1 MIKKIIT
8 FSLLLL
14 FLTLLLEFGINYFKT
29 SHHVEYDIS
38 GYTVEEDYIKK
49 SGKDY
54 YLIKASKDGKEYI
67 FNAQNEFNKNEKII
81 KEIISY
87 DTDDI
92 SCATIIYT
100 NNSSSTPLCYKDKIL
115 HSYISV
121 ENEPGMSEYL
131 KQLNKYAEDKITS
144 SDESYVFA
152 YNEIYKNN
160 LYKNE
165 DIIMYNYKNIIK
177 INGERTMTFDFSNKD
192 VFKNEYGTLV
202 GKYYVIPKMRNS
214 IEFSHY
220 LIVDLE
226 KETVEEIDLA
236 REVSAKISSQ
246 MYVNGIYNSNLY
258 IFDKS
263 NLVQYE
269 INPGK
274 GEIKVVG
281 NKDKKGIVY
290 KNGQEEEIGVYT
302 LNNEKVTF
310 TENYDAYKEIDY
322 DQIFLTSNG
331 AVYVKDGVF
340 YKVYNN
346 YLKNPIY
353 LFEAKNVQDIKVKED
368 NIYYINDQF
377 LYRYNDYGNV
387 RILKR
392 EQFKYDY
399 TNIYDVYFEE

>member
-14 FLTLLLEFGINYFKT
+14 FLTLMLEFGINYFKT

-202 GKYYVIPKMRNS
+202 GKYYVIPKMRNN

-236 REVSAKISSQ
+236 KEVSAKISSQ

-269 INPGK
+269 INPDK

-302 LNNEKVTF
+302 LNNEKVKF

-387 RILKR
+387 KILKR

>member
-54 YLIKASKDGKEYI
+54 YLIKVSKDGKEYI

-131 KQLNKYAEDKITS
+131 EQLNKYAEDKITP

-220 LIVDLE
+220 LIVDIE

-236 REVSAKISSQ
+236 KEVSAKISSQ

-269 INPGK
+269 INPDK

-302 LNNEKVTF
+302 LNNEKVKF

-387 RILKR
+387 KILKR

>member
-38 GYTVEEDYIKK
+38 GYMVEEDYIKK

-236 REVSAKISSQ
+236 REVSANISSQ

-353 LFEAKNVQDIKVKED
+353 LFKAKNVQDIKVKED

>member
-38 GYTVEEDYIKK
+38 GYMVEEDYIKK

-236 REVSAKISSQ
+236 REVSANISSQ

>member
-81 KEIISY
+81 KEIIPY

-202 GKYYVIPKMRNS
+202 GKYYVIPKMRNN

-302 LNNEKVTF
+302 LNNEKVKF

-331 AVYVKDGVF
+331 AIYVKDGVF

>member
-131 KQLNKYAEDKITS
+131 KQLNKYAKDKITS

-302 LNNEKVTF
+302 LNNEKVKF

-331 AVYVKDGVF
+331 AIYVKDGVF

>member
-49 SGKDY
+49 YGKDY
-54 YLIKASKDGKEYI
+54 YLIKVSKDGKEYI

-131 KQLNKYAEDKITS
+131 EQLNKYAEDKITP

-220 LIVDLE
+220 LIVDIE

-236 REVSAKISSQ
+236 KEVSAKISSQ

-269 INPGK
+269 INPDK

-302 LNNEKVTF
+302 LNNEKVKF

-387 RILKR
+387 KILKR

>member
-8 FSLLLL
+8 FGLLLL
-14 FLTLLLEFGINYFKT
+14 FLTLLLEFSINYFKT

-38 GYTVEEDYIKK
+38 GYMVEEDYIKK

-202 GKYYVIPKMRNS
+202 GKYYVIPKIRNS

-220 LIVDLE
+220 LIVDIE

-236 REVSAKISSQ
+236 KEVSANISSQ

-302 LNNEKVTF
+302 LNNEKVKF

>member
-38 GYTVEEDYIKK
+38 GYMVEEDYIKK

-202 GKYYVIPKMRNS
+202 GKYYVIPKMRNN

-236 REVSAKISSQ
+236 REVSANISSQ

-290 KNGQEEEIGVYT
+290 KNGQEEEIGVYA
-302 LNNEKVTF
+302 LNNEKVKF

-387 RILKR
+387 KILKR

>member
-38 GYTVEEDYIKK
+38 GYMVEEDYIKK

-81 KEIISY
+81 KEIIPY

-202 GKYYVIPKMRNS
+202 GKYYVIPKMRNN

-236 REVSAKISSQ
+236 KEVSAKISSK

-269 INPGK
+269 INPDK

-302 LNNEKVTF
+302 LNNEKVKF

>member
-38 GYTVEEDYIKK
+38 GYMVEEDYIKK

-67 FNAQNEFNKNEKII
+67 FNAKNEFNKNEKII
-81 KEIISY
+81 KEIIPY

-236 REVSAKISSQ
+236 REVSANISSQ

>member
-131 KQLNKYAEDKITS
+131 KQLNKYAEDKITL

-220 LIVDLE
+220 LIVDIE

-236 REVSAKISSQ
+236 KEVSAKISSQ

-269 INPGK
+269 INPDK

>member
-100 NNSSSTPLCYKDKIL
+100 NDSSSTPLCYKDKIL

-131 KQLNKYAEDKITS
+131 KQLNKYAEDKITP

-226 KETVEEIDLA
+226 KETVEEIDLT

-353 LFEAKNVQDIKVKED
+353 LFEAKNVQDIKVKEN

-387 RILKR
+387 KILKR

>member
-38 GYTVEEDYIKK
+38 GYMVEEDYIKK

-81 KEIISY
+81 KEIIPY

-236 REVSAKISSQ
+236 REVSANISSQ

-302 LNNEKVTF
+302 LNNEKVKF

>member
-14 FLTLLLEFGINYFKT
+14 FLTLLLEFSINYFKT

-81 KEIISY
+81 KEIIPY
-87 DTDDI
+87 NTDDI

-236 REVSAKISSQ
+236 REVSANISSQ

>member
-14 FLTLLLEFGINYFKT
+14 FLTLLLEFSINYFKT

-38 GYTVEEDYIKK
+38 GYMVEEDYIKK

-236 REVSAKISSQ
+236 REVSANISSQ

-281 NKDKKGIVY
+281 NKNKKGIAY

-302 LNNEKVTF
+302 LNNEKVKF

>member
-14 FLTLLLEFGINYFKT
+14 FLTLLLEFSINYFKT

-38 GYTVEEDYIKK
+38 GYMVEEDYIKK

-67 FNAQNEFNKNEKII
+67 FNVQNEFNKNEKII

-236 REVSAKISSQ
+236 REVSANISSQ

>member
-14 FLTLLLEFGINYFKT
+14 FLTLLLEFSINYFKT

-81 KEIISY
+81 KEIIPY

-236 REVSAKISSQ
+236 REVSANISSQ

>member
-8 FSLLLL
+8 FSLILL

-54 YLIKASKDGKEYI
+54 YLIKVSKDGKEYI
-67 FNAQNEFNKNEKII
+67 FSAKNKFNKNEKII

-131 KQLNKYAEDKITS
+131 KQLNKYAEDKITP

-236 REVSAKISSQ
+236 KEVSAKISSQ

-269 INPGK
+269 INPDK

-302 LNNEKVTF
+302 LNNEKVKF

-387 RILKR
+387 KILKR

>member
-121 ENEPGMSEYL
+121 ENEPGISEYL

-202 GKYYVIPKMRNS
+202 GKYYVIPKMRNN

-302 LNNEKVTF
+302 LNNEKVKF

-331 AVYVKDGVF
+331 AIYVKDGVF

>member
-54 YLIKASKDGKEYI
+54 YLIKVSKDGKEYI

-131 KQLNKYAEDKITS
+131 EQLNKYAEDKITS

-220 LIVDLE
+220 LIVDIE

-236 REVSAKISSQ
+236 KEVSAKISSQ

-302 LNNEKVTF
+302 LNNEKVKF

-331 AVYVKDGVF
+331 AIYVKDGVF
-340 YKVYNN
+340 HKVYNN

>member
-14 FLTLLLEFGINYFKT
+14 FLTLLLEFSINYFKT

-38 GYTVEEDYIKK
+38 GYMVEEDYIKK

-81 KEIISY
+81 KEIIPY

-220 LIVDLE
+220 LIVDIE

-236 REVSAKISSQ
+236 KEVSAKISSQ

-269 INPGK
+269 INPDK

-322 DQIFLTSNG
+322 DQIFLISNG
-331 AVYVKDGVF
+331 AIYVKDGVF

>member
-8 FSLLLL
+8 FSLILL

-54 YLIKASKDGKEYI
+54 YLIKVSKDGKEYI
-67 FNAQNEFNKNEKII
+67 FSAKNKFNKNEKII

-131 KQLNKYAEDKITS
+131 KQLNKYAEDKITP

-236 REVSAKISSQ
+236 KEVSAKISSQ

-269 INPGK
+269 INPDK

-302 LNNEKVTF
+302 LNNEKVKF

-353 LFEAKNVQDIKVKED
+353 LFEAKDVQDIKVKED

-387 RILKR
+387 KILKR

>member
-38 GYTVEEDYIKK
+38 GYMVEEDYIKK

-81 KEIISY
+81 KEIIPY

-202 GKYYVIPKMRNS
+202 GKYYVIPKMRNN

-220 LIVDLE
+220 LIVDIE

-236 REVSAKISSQ
+236 KEVSAKISSK

-269 INPGK
+269 INPDK

-302 LNNEKVTF
+302 LNNEKVKF

>member
-29 SHHVEYDIS
+29 SHHVEYDIG
-38 GYTVEEDYIKK
+38 GYMVEEDYIKK

-81 KEIISY
+81 KEIIPY

-236 REVSAKISSQ
+236 KEVSAKISSQ

-269 INPGK
+269 INPDK

-302 LNNEKVTF
+302 LNNEKVKF

>member
-14 FLTLLLEFGINYFKT
+14 FLTLLLEFSINYFKT

-38 GYTVEEDYIKK
+38 GYMVEEDYIKK

-202 GKYYVIPKMRNS
+202 GKYYVIPKIRNS

-220 LIVDLE
+220 LIVDIE

-236 REVSAKISSQ
+236 REVSANISSQ

-331 AVYVKDGVF
+331 AIYVKDGVF

>member
-38 GYTVEEDYIKK
+38 GYMVEEDYIKK

-236 REVSAKISSQ
+236 REVSANISSQ

-302 LNNEKVTF
+302 LNNEKVKF

-353 LFEAKNVQDIKVKED
+353 LFEEKNVQDIKVKED

>member
-14 FLTLLLEFGINYFKT
+14 FLTLLLEFSINYFKT

-38 GYTVEEDYIKK
+38 GYMVEEDYIKK

-81 KEIISY
+81 KEIIPY

-177 INGERTMTFDFSNKD
+177 INGERTMAFDFSNKD

-202 GKYYVIPKMRNS
+202 GKYYVIPKIRNS

-236 REVSAKISSQ
+236 REVSANISSQ

-302 LNNEKVTF
+302 LNNEKVKF

>member
-115 HSYISV
+115 HSYISI

-202 GKYYVIPKMRNS
+202 GKYYVIPKMRNN

-269 INPGK
+269 INPDK

-302 LNNEKVTF
+302 LNNEKVKF

>member
-14 FLTLLLEFGINYFKT
+14 FLTLLLEFSINYFKT

-38 GYTVEEDYIKK
+38 GYMVEEDYIKK

-81 KEIISY
+81 KEIIPY

-202 GKYYVIPKMRNS
+202 GKYYVIPKMRNN

-236 REVSAKISSQ
+236 REVSANISSQ

-269 INPGK
+269 INPDK

-290 KNGQEEEIGVYT
+290 KNGQEEETGVYT

-387 RILKR
+387 KILKR

>member
-14 FLTLLLEFGINYFKT
+14 FLTLLLEFSINYFKT

-38 GYTVEEDYIKK
+38 GYMVEEDYIKK

-81 KEIISY
+81 KEIIPY

-236 REVSAKISSQ
+236 REVSANISSQ

-302 LNNEKVTF
+302 LNNEKVKF

-368 NIYYINDQF
+368 NIYYINDPF

-387 RILKR
+387 KILKR

>member
-14 FLTLLLEFGINYFKT
+14 FLTLLLEFSINYFKT

-38 GYTVEEDYIKK
+38 GYMVEEDYIKK

-67 FNAQNEFNKNEKII
+67 FNVQNEFNKNEKII

-236 REVSAKISSQ
+236 REVSANISSQ

-302 LNNEKVTF
+302 LNNEKVKF

>member
-38 GYTVEEDYIKK
+38 GYVVEEDYIKK

-236 REVSAKISSQ
+236 REVSANISSQ

>member
-8 FSLLLL
+8 FSLILL

-54 YLIKASKDGKEYI
+54 YLIKVSKDGKEYI
-67 FNAQNEFNKNEKII
+67 FSAKNKFNKNEKII

-131 KQLNKYAEDKITS
+131 EQLNKYAEDKITS

-177 INGERTMTFDFSNKD
+177 ISGERTMTFDFSNKD

-220 LIVDLE
+220 LIVDIE

-236 REVSAKISSQ
+236 KEVSAKISSQ

-269 INPGK
+269 INPDK

-302 LNNEKVTF
+302 LNNEKVKF
-310 TENYDAYKEIDY
+310 TENYDVYKEIDY

-387 RILKR
+387 KILKR

>member
-1 MIKKIIT
+1 MKKIVKIIT
-8 FSLLLL
+8 IIMIIVIVIC
-14 FLTLLLEFGINYFKT
+14 GIYYALNKNYFKKKKA
-29 SHHVEYDIS
+29 VEDDEKNY
-38 GYTVEEDYIKK
+38 GEEYMEFKSAVYKEKPERIIIKK
-49 SGKDY
+49 QGT
-54 YLIKASKDGKEYI
+54 A
-67 FNAQNEFNKNEKII
+67 NEF
-81 KEIISY
+81 
-87 DTDDI
+87 
-92 SCATIIYT
+92 
-100 NNSSSTPLCYKDKIL
+100 
-115 HSYISV
+115 
-121 ENEPGMSEYL
+121 
-131 KQLNKYAEDKITS
+131 
-144 SDESYVFA
+144 
-152 YNEIYKNN
+152 
-160 LYKNE
+160 
-165 DIIMYNYKNIIK
+165 
-177 INGERTMTFDFSNKD
+177 
-192 VFKNEYGTLV
+192 
-202 GKYYVIPKMRNS
+202 
-214 IEFSHY
+214 
-220 LIVDLE
+220 
-226 KETVEEIDLA
+226 
-236 REVSAKISSQ
+236 
-246 MYVNGIYNSNLY
+246 Y

>member
-14 FLTLLLEFGINYFKT
+14 FLTLLLEFSINYFKT

-38 GYTVEEDYIKK
+38 GYMVEEDYIKK

-202 GKYYVIPKMRNS
+202 GKYYVIPKMRNN

-236 REVSAKISSQ
+236 REVSANISSQ

-290 KNGQEEEIGVYT
+290 KNGQEEEIGVYA
-302 LNNEKVTF
+302 LNNEKVKF

>member
-54 YLIKASKDGKEYI
+54 YLIKVSKDGKEYI

-100 NNSSSTPLCYKDKIL
+100 SNSSSTPLCYKDKIL

-131 KQLNKYAEDKITS
+131 EQLNKYAEDKITS

-220 LIVDLE
+220 LIVDIE

-236 REVSAKISSQ
+236 KEVSAKISSQ

-269 INPGK
+269 INPDK

-302 LNNEKVTF
+302 LNNEKVKF

-387 RILKR
+387 KILKR

>member
-54 YLIKASKDGKEYI
+54 YLIKVSKDGKEYI

-131 KQLNKYAEDKITS
+131 KQLNKYAEDKITP

-220 LIVDLE
+220 LIVDIE

-236 REVSAKISSQ
+236 KEVSAKISSQ

-269 INPGK
+269 INPDK

-302 LNNEKVTF
+302 LNNEKVKF

-387 RILKR
+387 KILKR

>member
-100 NNSSSTPLCYKDKIL
+100 NDSSSTPLCYKDKIL

-226 KETVEEIDLA
+226 KETVEEIDLT

-353 LFEAKNVQDIKVKED
+353 LFEAKNVQDIKVKEN

-387 RILKR
+387 KILKR